1 MPRRKRERKTSE
13 STIDQFNHRCRSV
26 KGDIGSINRQLCLP
40 INMAPTLGGIKRYTS
55 PEASTPRTPLLL
67 LGTTVASLLMGIV
80 EGADISTTYLKP
92 TVSSTACVGS
102 TEQIAAKTEALGN
115 DGACMQ
121 CDPAINVRTYP
132 PRMCTFRPII
142 CSAYT
147 GILGGPIT
155 NAFRALEW
163 KTPMKTHA

>member
-1 MPRRKRERKTSE
+1 MRRRKRERKFLAG
-13 STIDQFNHRCRSV
+13 TIDQLNHRYRSG
-26 KGDIGSINRQLCLP
+26 KGHIGSINRQLCVP
-40 INMAPTLGGIKRYTS
+40 ICMAPTLGGTKRYTS
-55 PEASTPRTPLLL
+55 PEASTPRTPLLV

-102 TEQIAAKTEALGN
+102 AEQIAAKTAALGN

-121 CDPAINVRTYP
+121 CDPAINVRMYP
-132 PRMCTFRPII
+132 PNMCTFRPII

-147 GILGGPIT
+147 GILGVQ
-155 NAFRALEW
+155 
-163 KTPMKTHA
+163 